1 MIIKVDSLV
10 DRYLK
15 DLEAELRDLPTNR
28 RRELLDEVGEHIGA
42 ARAALDTETEAAIR
56 TLLERLG
63 DPADIAAEARE
74 RLGIPVPPARQAS
87 PRLEAIAL
95 VLLVI
100 PVLGWVVGVVLI
112 WVSRLWTTRDKLIG
126 TLAGMSWVVAGL
138 GTVLVEAT
146 NLPLSA
152 SGADTPVG
160 SPRVVETAGP
170 DVLAVA
176 LVVLPFV
183 LPIVAAIYLA
193 IRLRAVTGQLEQ
205 HQAELR

>member
-1 MIIKVDSLV
+1 MTTKVDSLV
-10 DRYLK
+10 DRYLE
-15 DLEAELRDLPTNR
+15 DLEAELADLPANR

-42 ARAALDTETEAAIR
+42 ARAALDTETEAAVR
-56 TLLERLG
+56 TVLERLG

-74 RLGIPVPPARQAS
+74 RFGIPVPAARQAS

-112 WVSRLWTTRDKLIG
+112 WVSRLWTIRDKLIG
-126 TLAGMSWVVAGL
+126 TLAGMSWVAAGL
-138 GTVLVEAT
+138 GTVVADT
-146 NLPLSA
+146 RSA
-152 SGADTPVG
+152 SGAGTAVG
-160 SPRVVETAGP
+160 SPRVVEAAGP
-170 DVLAVA
+170 DLLAVV
-176 LVVLPFV
+176 LVVAPFV

-193 IRLRAVTGQLEQ
+193 IRLRAVTGRLEQ